1 MRVEVMSEKGHEV
14 LGEWDRTQAM
24 VRLQEL
30 DRHLH
35 WYLSKGYN
43 AFGAQSGQ
51 RLEALDPK
59 SDEDVVLIAPMI
71 GG

>member
-14 LGEWDRTQAM
+14 LGEWDRRQAM
-24 VRLQEL
+24 LRLQEL
-30 DRHLH
+30 DKQLQS
-35 WYLSKGYN
+35 YLRRGYS

-51 RLEALDPK
+51 RLKALHPER
-59 SDEDVVLIAPMI
+59 DEDVVLIAPMI

>member
-14 LGEWDRTQAM
+14 LGEWDRPQAM
-24 VRLQEL
+24 LRLQEL
-30 DRHLH
+30 DEQLQR
-35 WYLSKGYN
+35 YLRKGYS

-51 RLEALDPK
+51 RLENLHPEQ
-59 SDEDVVLIAPMI
+59 DENVVLVAPMT